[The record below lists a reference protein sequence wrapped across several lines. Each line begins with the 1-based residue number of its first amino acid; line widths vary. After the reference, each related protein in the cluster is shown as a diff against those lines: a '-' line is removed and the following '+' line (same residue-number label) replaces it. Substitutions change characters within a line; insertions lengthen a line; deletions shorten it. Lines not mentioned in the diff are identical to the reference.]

1 MKESVQ
7 NIVNE
12 RIEKTGRGSFFFG
25 QDFADVGTPEAVR
38 KVLQRLEKAGTL
50 LRIAPGI
57 YYYPKIDTE
66 YGLGVLY
73 PSMSEI
79 AEAIAKR
86 DRATI
91 VPTGAYALNMLGLS
105 TQVPANAVFRSSGST
120 RCVAIGEGKGIQF
133 VHTSSVKKLSFQSRL
148 MMLIVSALREIG
160 KDQVTKEQLAVI
172 KEQLSHV
179 SKEDYDHDIQLAPAW
194 VRKTLHIL

>member
-7 NIVNE
+7 SIVNE
-12 RIEKTGRGSFFFG
+12 RIEKAGRGSFFFG
-25 QDFADVGTPEAVR
+25 QDFADIGTPEAVR

-91 VPTGAYALNMLGLS
+91 APTGAYALNMLGLS
-105 TQVPANAVFRSSGST
+105 TQVPANAVFYSSGST
-120 RCVAIGEGKGIQF
+120 RCVTIGEGKGIQF
-133 VHTSSVKKLSFQSRL
+133 VHTSSVKKLAFQSRL

-160 KDQVTKEQLAVI
+160 KDQVTEEQLAVI

-194 VRKTLHIL
+194 VRQILHTL

>member
-7 NIVNE
+7 SVVNE
-12 RIEKTGRGSFFFG
+12 RIEKIGRGSFFFG
-25 QDFADVGTPEAVR
+25 QDFSDIGTPEAVR

-50 LRIAPGI
+50 LRIASGI

-91 VPTGAYALNMLGLS
+91 APTGEYALNMLGLS
-105 TQVPANAVFRSSGST
+105 TQVPANAVFCSSGST
-120 RCVAIGEGKGIQF
+120 RCVSIGEGKGIQF
-133 VHTSSVKKLSFQSRL
+133 IHTS
-148 MMLIVSALREIG
+148 A
-160 KDQVTKEQLAVI
+160 
-172 KEQLSHV
+172 H
-179 SKEDYDHDIQLAPAW
+179 
-194 VRKTLHIL
+194 